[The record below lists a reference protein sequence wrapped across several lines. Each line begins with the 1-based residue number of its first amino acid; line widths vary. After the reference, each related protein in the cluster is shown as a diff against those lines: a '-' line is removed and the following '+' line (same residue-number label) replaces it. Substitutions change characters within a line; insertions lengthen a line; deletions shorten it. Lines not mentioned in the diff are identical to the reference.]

1 MLSRLISAQISSIG
15 KMLNKSD
22 WSDRIIDRAI
32 DMLDRLADRIERLT
46 DRNDRISD
54 RHHHQDHDNDR
65 PVETAIDMELGGSA
79 EAVGEHTIASAD
91 LRAKLTDTDNASF
104 AVTSSTF
111 RAAAEGGAE
120 FALTDA
126 YCDVDGADFVFSR
139 TVTTTGRNW
148 ETTTTKVIAV
158 DFAFLDNGRPIMV
171 TPHSTYTVNSYQSVA
186 DGNVA
191 TADFDVKANAED
203 TLADVYA
210 GVLAIE
216 DTYSGS
222 SIDAMLA
229 IG

>member
-1 MLSRLISAQISSIG
+1 MEIG
-15 KMLNKSD
+15 G
-22 WSDRIIDRAI
+22 R
-32 DMLDRLADRIERLT
+32 
-46 DRNDRISD
+46 
-54 RHHHQDHDNDR
+54 
-65 PVETAIDMELGGSA
+65 A

-91 LRAKLTDTDNASF
+91 LRAKITDTDNASF
-104 AVTSSTF
+104 AVASATF
-111 RAAAEGGAE
+111 GAAAEGGAE
-120 FALTDA
+120 FASTDA

-148 ETTTTKVIAV
+148 EETTTKVIAV
-158 DFAFLDNGRPIMV
+158 DFAFLENSRPIMV
-171 TPHSTYTVNSYQSVA
+171 TPHSTYTVNSYHSVA